1 MKRSEPNPIFEPNN
15 RHGINEEIIM
25 SDTLNTTAPTTT
37 PTPQPADDKKVD
49 TSCCTAPPG
58 GDPGPGA

>member
-1 MKRSEPNPIFEPNN
+1 
-15 RHGINEEIIM
+15 M

-49 TSCCTAPPG
+49 NSCCTAPPG